1 MTWRKKKISCELLHS
16 AICALELKH
25 FNVRTERLLGSSSTW
40 PLLHEGGEGVAQLWG
55 IESERKIRFW
65 RQHVLFMSRS
75 LSCEFFD
82 FFFSLHDCWWCCCC
96 SINIPATT
104 MPTKTAEKSRVAKQS
119 QNVSVRA
126 MPQSTGDLSTPTI
139 HESFRQSKWC
149 NFYECFLALRHCCCS
164 CSSLALFS
172 LSLCCTI

>member
-1 MTWRKKKISCELLHS
+1 MSEPNGCSVLLRRGHFCMKEEREWRNCEESRVKKKLFLE
-16 AICALELKH
+16 ATCALHEAKFVLRIFRLK
-25 FNVRTERLLGSSSTW
+25 
-40 PLLHEGGEGVAQLWG
+40 
-55 IESERKIRFW
+55 
-65 RQHVLFMSRS
+65 
-75 LSCEFFD
+75 
-82 FFFSLHDCWWCCCC
+82 FFSSHDCCWCCCC

-104 MPTKTAEKSRVAKQS
+104 TPTKTPEKSRVAEQS

-126 MPQSTGDLSTPTI
+126 MPQSTGDLSTTTM

-172 LSLCCTI
+172 LSCTI